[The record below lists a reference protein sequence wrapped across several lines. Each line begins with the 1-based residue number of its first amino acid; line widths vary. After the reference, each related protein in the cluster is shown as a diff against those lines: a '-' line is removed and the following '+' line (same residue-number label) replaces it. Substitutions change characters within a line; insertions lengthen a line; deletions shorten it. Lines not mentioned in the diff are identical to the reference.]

1 MNTLEKSFGQFK
13 IISSIGK
20 GGMGEVFLAQD
31 TKLDRKVAIKFLN
44 EEFSKDIDKLNRFI
58 QEAKAVSALNHPNIL
73 TVYEIGENDDANFIV
88 TEFIEGK
95 TLREHLSPKKTNSLN
110 SILKIGVQ
118 VAEALSAAHQ
128 AGIIHRDIKPEN
140 IMIRSDGYAKVLD
153 FGLAKLTEKRRGEVE
168 TPRHGEEDN
177 TLIAASPRQSVA
189 VSPNTEPGMVMGTVS
204 YMSPEQARGKETDA
218 RTDIWSLGVV
228 LYEMLAGKVPF
239 TGETINHTIV
249 SILEKEPKLLDN
261 VPDEL
266 QRIVRKTLAKD
277 VEMRY
282 QSSKDL
288 LIDLKNLRRTL
299 DIQGELERSIVPN
312 REVTTNQVQENE
324 TAIYSSKSIEET
336 KAESGAIVTQN
347 VTTSSSL
354 EYAVTKAKSNK
365 VATAIIGIILL
376 SIVSAVAYFGFFA
389 KSSNQIESIAVM
401 PFVNESKNEDVEY
414 LSDGMTETLIN
425 SLSQIP
431 NLSVKARSTVFYYKG
446 KEISPQ
452 KIGEELKVQAIL
464 NGRVVQRGN
473 DLVLYLSLVDVKTGD
488 QIWGE
493 TYNRKQ
499 SDLVSLQ
506 SEIAKT
512 VSDKLRLKLTATEQ
526 ERVSKTYTTSSEAQ
540 QLYLKGRF
548 HWNKRKTEDFQK
560 AREYFRQAIA
570 ADPNYALAHTGLA
583 DTLAL
588 MPYYGNFRP
597 SEYMP
602 LAKQSAQKALEI
614 DPNLAEA
621 RASLGQILLIYDYD
635 FKGAEREL
643 KRAIELDPKYSSA
656 YQWLSEVY
664 HYQGNGD
671 QALSEINKALELDP
685 LALVINNQKGRVLNL
700 NGKLDEAVAQ
710 FKKTIDL
717 FPDSEMA
724 RNNLVF
730 LYEANEMY
738 SEVIEQRLIQFK
750 LNGVSLENIKS
761 LQLAFEKDGYK
772 GFVQKQLDQQLDRKR
787 TDLEKDKNAY
797 LKSYEFSIKY
807 IRLQDKDKA
816 FEYLNKA
823 YEQREPQMVEIK
835 VLPPFKF
842 LRDDPRYKELVRRV
856 GIPE

>member
-1 MNTLEKSFGQFK
+1 MNIENGTIINQYK
-13 IISSIGK
+13 IISAIGK

-31 TKLDRKVAIKFLN
+31 TKLDRKVALKILPS
-44 EEFSKDIDKLNRFI
+44 EFAEDADRMSRFVR
-58 QEAKAVSALNHPNIL
+58 EAKSASALNHPNII
-73 TVYEIGENDDANFIV
+73 TIYEVGEYDGTHFIA
-88 TEFIEGK
+88 TEFIDGK
-95 TLREHLSPKKTNSLN
+95 TLNEYKQANPLN
-110 SILKIGVQ
+110 YKSALEIAIHIASALD
-118 VAEALSAAHQ
+118 EAHS
-128 AGIIHRDIKPEN
+128 AGIVHRDIKPDN
-140 IMIRSDGYAKVLD
+140 VMIRANGLVKILD
-153 FGLAKLTEKRRGEVE
+153 FGIAKVSASSTSASDSSEDATAIKSE
-168 TPRHGEEDN
+168 T
-177 TLIAASPRQSVA
+177 S
-189 VSPNTEPGMVMGTVS
+189 PGMIIGTAN
-204 YMSPEQARGKETDA
+204 YMSPEQAKGKVVDA
-218 RTDIWSLGVV
+218 RTDIFSFGVL
-228 LYEMLAGKVPF
+228 LYEMIAGQLPF
-239 TGETINHTIV
+239 EGENALEMIGA
-249 SILEKEPKLLDN
+249 ILKDEPKPLNSD
-261 VPDEL
+261 VPTEITKIISKCLRKDRDERY
-266 QRIVRKTLAKD
+266 QTIKD
-277 VEMRY
+277 VGNDL
-282 QSSKDL
+282 KDVKQEL
-288 LIDLKNLRRTL
+288 ELKNLM
-299 DIQGELERSIVPN
+299 ERSIVPN
-312 REVTTNQVQENE
+312 SDNNKTQILQPQTTTNQTVASNP
-324 TAIYSSKSIEET
+324 KT
-336 KAESGAIVTQN
+336 KY
-347 VTTSSSL
+347 L
-354 EYAVTKAKSNK
+354 
-365 VATAIIGIILL
+365 VAGLL
-376 SIVSAVAYFGFFA
+376 TLLLTVGGFFGY
-389 KSSNQIESIAVM
+389 KYLSPTKQIESIAVM
-401 PFVNESKNEDVEY
+401 PFVNESGNADVEY
-414 LSDGMTETLIN
+414 LSDGMTETLIS
-425 SLSQIP
+425 SLSNIP

-446 KEISPQ
+446 KETSAK
-452 KIGEELKVQAIL
+452 KIGEELKVQAVL
-464 NGRVVQRGN
+464 FGRVSQRGD
-473 DLVLYLSLVDVKTGD
+473 DLKLSLELVNTETQDV
-488 QIWGE
+488 IWSE
-493 TYNRKQ
+493 QYNRKQ

-621 RASLGQILLIYDYD
+621 HASLGQILLIYDYD

-643 KRAIELDPKYSSA
+643 KRAIELDPKYPSA

-671 QALSEINKALELDP
+671 QALLEINKALELDP

-807 IRLQDKDKA
+807 VRLQDKDKA

-842 LRDDPRYKELVRRV
+842 LQDDPRFKELVKKV